1 MMNRLRRH
9 RKEKANRND
18 IVHNEKGSTTTI
30 ISSLAAGRNTSRN
43 DSNLLLPES
52 QGSSHQPDFQ
62 PVPQPASQPAQP
74 NKGSPAPKISDFDLA
89 NALPPPEDFRTSL
102 LMPKLSA
109 RFSMLKEQDNP
120 QSMMGKA
127 SDDSVLFPKRASRL
141 NLFGHPPS
149 LLADIEEM
157 SIHSGH
163 QGRVDSYASGDTT
176 DDDRS
181 QAGSSSIM
189 SRARRAEGNNLFG
202 GRQKVYKIPTKPSSP
217 GGVSPNPSEGSGRS
231 RLGRPVYEHDV
242 IPSSFTTRRQGLHA
256 RDDHAGEDA
265 SLDTSPVS
273 PMEDVFSS
281 MGGSNRT
288 TATTVDEQLAPSS
301 SLPPSSATGDKN
313 LGVKPLFPERGGGGN
328 RSRRLYGQG
337 LAQSVQNQ
345 QHSTLNRL
353 ENLSRRPATPEHHPQ
368 PAMSRGYSRSAT
380 SLRDRLHK
388 LGVDQIPSSR
398 PTSPPLS
405 SASPQPTPVEEDAPN
420 EPAPAAPAPAPA
432 PAPTAAA
439 ATSSSVGPPPLSPP
453 ISEVEDEE
461 KKLQLQQ
468 QWPQPLA
475 AALQPEDHGKA
486 TAAGLFNKPR
496 APFDESQFTRRQLQM
511 HEGRN
516 TPPLRRPPSPPRRGA
531 PQQPEPMGRPARGLS
546 NASSYRSR
554 PGSASSQ
561 YSELQQKHSNAAG
574 TRSRSSSVNQ
584 PMGTTFFANSSP
596 SDSGDEYEEDEVR
609 SSMDDD
615 DIHPA
620 LRSRTPSKPAT
631 PTHDPQDRQPL
642 SEVRFFD
649 LNDLNPIAEHDSESG
664 ANSDVN
670 YEEQRERNDDEDPE
684 SQEADSPTL
693 GPSGPG
699 LSGLVRT
706 HLRQDSD
713 SALSP
718 RLPPSKFNPDTA
730 EPADAPSESTISA
743 PSSESN
749 EDENV
754 QDDPRVSAAES
765 FYPDEHEHEPEPEP
779 EDKDVAESKR
789 YMHQRNG
796 STETQR
802 EREEFANELAER
814 RKRVQE
820 KLQGFDSRSAS
831 RAGSLA
837 GSRSGSPVGRQT
849 PDGVKPGNA
858 FALLRNRNAGGKNP
872 LFSKAS
878 GGLGNNSNNSSSP
891 SLFLD
896 RDDPWREEDERSFNP
911 NAGNSHLAERPSV
924 RSRVAAI
931 ARNNSQEGSRESSRG
946 RGVSPVSSIVSGL
959 RSRRDRS
966 QSDASTRSKSRSRR
980 DDLRTVEEGSVIS
993 HDTIMLPGLSYDPSG
1008 NGSVPSTRRQSLDM
1022 VSEADSSADA
1032 TPVEPPSEP
1041 PMLSSNRYRSS
1052 SRSGSSGFF
1061 FDDLPPPGPPP
1072 AMIGA
1077 SSPRPSPIAPYSAN
1091 ATPPLHEITPDP
1103 TSPPAPTFAAAASH
1117 VVPQRAPGHTGLAKR
1132 TVNKTLISEPTF
1144 VSSTSNVPTV
1154 GLPPGANLNN
1164 GREQTPSPVQA
1175 PAVPPMN
1182 PRRRR
1187 QTTTQTI
1194 MGAFKGDSSR
1204 HDEPLPP
1211 PMDRSNTSN
1220 SNPSVTSG
1228 AGSSGRGTPDDRER
1242 SVFESDSKRSISRSR
1257 LRKTSSEGTS
1267 LAGTPPAP
1275 PPAYPPPKV
1284 PDMDGRMF

>member
-1 MMNRLRRH
+1 MNRLRRH

-18 IVHNEKGSTTTI
+18 IVHNEKGSTTTTI
-30 ISSLAAGRNTSRN
+30 ISSFAAGRNNSKV
-43 DSNLLLPES
+43 DSDLLSPES
-52 QGSSHQPDFQ
+52 QASSQLGSQL
-62 PVPQPASQPAQP
+62 ASQPAAPQP
-74 NKGSPAPKISDFDLA
+74 AQQNAGNSPKISDFDLA
-89 NALPPPEDFRTSL
+89 NALPSPDDFRTSL

-141 NLFGHPPS
+141 NIFGHPPS

-202 GRQKVYKIPTKPSSP
+202 GRQKVYKIPTKASSP
-217 GGVSPNPSEGSGRS
+217 GGVSPNPSESSGRS
-231 RLGRPVYEHDV
+231 RMGRPVYEHDV
-242 IPSSFTTRRQGLHA
+242 IPSSFATTRLGPN
-256 RDDHAGEDA
+256 RDDHTGEEA
-265 SLDTSPVS
+265 SLDNSPVS

-288 TATTVDEQLAPSS
+288 TATTVDEQMA
-301 SLPPSSATGDKN
+301 PSSATSDKN
-313 LGVKPLFPERGGGGN
+313 LSVKPLFPERGAGPN

-353 ENLSRRPATPEHHPQ
+353 ENLSRRPATPEHP
-368 PAMSRGYSRSAT
+368 PPSMNRGYSRSAT
-380 SLRDRLHK
+380 SLRDRLQK

-398 PTSPPLS
+398 PSSPPLS
-405 SASPQPTPVEEDAPN
+405 SASPQPTPVEEDPPKELAPV
-420 EPAPAAPAPAPA
+420 APSAPAPAPA
-432 PAPTAAA
+432 PAPVSAPVPAPVPAPT
-439 ATSSSVGPPPLSPP
+439 TSSSGAPPPGGPPPLSPP

-475 AALQPEDHGKA
+475 AALQPEDRGKA
-486 TAAGLFNKPR
+486 TAAGLFNKPSG
-496 APFDESQFTRRQLQM
+496 PFDESQFTRRQLQM

-516 TPPLRRPPSPPRRGA
+516 TPPLRRPNSPPRRAA
-531 PQQPEPMGRPARGLS
+531 PQVPDPAGIRSRGIS

-554 PGSASSQ
+554 PGSASSH
-561 YSELQQKHSNAAG
+561 YSELQQKQSSTAG

-584 PMGTTFFANSSP
+584 MGTTFFANSSP
-596 SDSGDEYEEDEVR
+596 SDSGDEYEEDEYR
-609 SSMDDD
+609 GSMDDD

-631 PTHDPQDRQPL
+631 PTHDPQDRQPP

-649 LNDLNPIAEHDSESG
+649 LSDLNPIAEHDGETGATSDASG
-664 ANSDVN
+664 D
-670 YEEQRERNDDEDPE
+670 EQQGGKDEDPE
-684 SQEADSPTL
+684 PQEIDSPTL
-693 GPSGPG
+693 GPSGLG

-713 SALSP
+713 TILSP

-730 EPADAPSESTISA
+730 AEPADLPSENPISA
-743 PSSESN
+743 RANESN
-749 EDENV
+749 EDEV
-754 QDDPRVSAAES
+754 AQTDLRPTTADS
-765 FYPDEHEHEPEPEP
+765 FYPNESLN
-779 EDKDVAESKR
+779 EDDVAAEKH
-789 YMHQRNG
+789 YMHQRNA

-820 KLQGFDSRSAS
+820 KLQGVDSRSGS
-831 RAGSLA
+831 RAESLA
-837 GSRSGSPVGRQT
+837 GSRSGSPAGRQT
-849 PDGVKPGNA
+849 PDGVKAGNA
-858 FALLRNRNAGGKNP
+858 FALLRNRNAGGKNS
-872 LFSKAS
+872 LFSKPP

-896 RDDPWREEDERSFNP
+896 RDDPWREEDERSINL
-911 NAGNSHLAERPSV
+911 NASSSHLAERPSV

-931 ARNNSQEGSRESSRG
+931 ARNNSQDGSRESSRG

-966 QSDASTRSKSRSRR
+966 QSDASARSKSRSRR
-980 DDLRTVEEGSVIS
+980 DDLGTVEEGSVIS
-993 HDTIMLPGLSYDPSG
+993 HDTIMLPGLSYDPNG
-1008 NGSVPSTRRQSLDM
+1008 NDSVPSTRRQSLDTM
-1022 VSEADSSADA
+1022 SEADSSAA
-1032 TPVEPPSEP
+1032 TPVEPPTLP
-1041 PMLSSNRYRSS
+1041 SNRYRSD
-1052 SRSGSSGFF
+1052 SRAGSSGFF

-1091 ATPPLHEITPDP
+1091 ATPPLHEISPDP
-1103 TSPPAPTFAAAASH
+1103 NSPPAPTFAAAASH
-1117 VVPQRAPGHTGLAKR
+1117 VIPQRAPGHTGLTKR
-1132 TVNKTLISEPTF
+1132 AVNKTLISEPTF

-1154 GLPPGANLNN
+1154 GLPPGANLSN
-1164 GREQTPSPVQA
+1164 GREQAPSPVQA

-1187 QTTTQTI
+1187 GTTTQTI
-1194 MGAFKGDSSR
+1194 MGAFNRDSSK
-1204 HDEPLPP
+1204 HDEQLPP
-1211 PMDRSNTSN
+1211 PMDRSNTST
-1220 SNPSVTSG
+1220 SNPSVGSG

-1242 SVFESDSKRSISRSR
+1242 SVFESDSKRSMSRSR
-1257 LRKTSSEGTS
+1257 LRKTSGESSFTGRSE
-1267 LAGTPPAP
+1267 PPAP
-1275 PPAYPPPKV
+1275 PPAYPPPRA
-1284 PDMDGRMF
+1284 PNMDMDGRMF